1 MKSANLENWI
11 ETALPEPVRR
21 LKRSR
26 LGVQIS
32 RFHSRKN
39 QKSWG
44 LESSIELDYA
54 HFLEWSAEV
63 VRFVPQPM
71 EVQILQQGRRKAYV
85 PDFLHISTKM
95 DRTVTEIKPQG
106 WDKSPF
112 LVEKYEACKVEL
124 AFQGIKFQVL
134 TDADI
139 RRDELHRNLRHLY
152 PSYKTSSPEQILA
165 VFAGL
170 SRMNNRATVGELM
183 ALPNPPTY
191 AACAA
196 FAYENW
202 VDIHS
207 KPFGLSTVLEI
218 EDEHADH

>member
-1 MKSANLENWI
+1 MNTALFNNWM

-32 RFHSRKN
+32 SFHSRKN
-39 QKSWG
+39 KKSWG

-54 HFLEWSAEV
+54 HFLEWSEDV
-63 VRFVPQPM
+63 LSFVPQPM
-71 EVQILQQGRRKAYV
+71 EIQILQRGRTKAYV
-85 PDFLHISTKM
+85 PDFMHISTKM
-95 DRTVTEIKPQG
+95 DRTVTEIKPKG
-106 WDKSPF
+106 WDESPF
-112 LVEKYEACKVEL
+112 LVEKYEACKTEL
-124 AFQGIKFQVL
+124 ALRGLRFQVI
-134 TDADI
+134 TDVDI
-139 RRDELHRNLRHLY
+139 RKDELHRNLRHLY
-152 PSYKTSSPEQILA
+152 PSYKTSSPEQVLA
-165 VFAGL
+165 VFAAL
-170 SRMNNRATVGELM
+170 SRMNKRATVGELM

-218 EDEHADH
+218 GD

>member
-1 MKSANLENWI
+1 MNTALSNDWL

-44 LESSIELDYA
+44 LESSIELDFA
-54 HFLEWSAEV
+54 HFLEWSPEV
-63 VRFVPQPM
+63 IRFVPQPM
-71 EVQILQQGRRKAYV
+71 EVQILQHGRRKAYV
-85 PDFLHISTKM
+85 PDFMHISTKM
-95 DRTVTEIKPQG
+95 DRTVTEIKPKG
-106 WDKSPF
+106 WDESPF
-112 LVEKYEACKVEL
+112 LVEKYEACKTEL
-124 AFQGIKFQVL
+124 ALRGLRFQVI
-134 TDADI
+134 TDVDI
-139 RRDELHRNLRHLY
+139 RKNELHRNLRHLY
-152 PSYKTSSPEQILA
+152 PSYKTSSPKQVFA
-165 VFAGL
+165 VFAAL

-183 ALPNPPTY
+183 ALPDPPTY

-218 EDEHADH
+218 GD

>member
-1 MKSANLENWI
+1 MNTALSNNWN

-54 HFLEWSAEV
+54 HFLEWSPDV
-63 VRFVPQPM
+63 LCFVPQPM
-71 EVQILQQGRRKAYV
+71 EVQILQQGRRKVYV
-85 PDFLHISTKM
+85 PDFLHVSTKR
-95 DRTVTEIKPQG
+95 DRTVTEIKPKG
-106 WDKSPF
+106 WDESPF
-112 LVEKYEACKVEL
+112 LVEKYEACKTEL
-124 AFQGIKFQVL
+124 ALQGLKFQVI
-134 TDADI
+134 TDSDI
-139 RRDELHRNLRHLY
+139 RSDELHRNLRHLY
-152 PSYKTSSPEQILA
+152 SSYKTSSPEQILA
-165 VFAGL
+165 VFLGL
-170 SRMNNRATVGELM
+170 SMMNKRATVGELM
-183 ALPNPPTY
+183 TLPNPPTY

-202 VDIHS
+202 VGIHS
-207 KPFGLSTVLEI
+207 QPFGLSAVLEI
-218 EDEHADH
+218 VE